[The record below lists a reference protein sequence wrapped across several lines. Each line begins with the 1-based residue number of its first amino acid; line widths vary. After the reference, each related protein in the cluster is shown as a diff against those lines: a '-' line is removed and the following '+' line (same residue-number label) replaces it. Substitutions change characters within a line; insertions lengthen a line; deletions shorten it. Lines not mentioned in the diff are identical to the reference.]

1 MASLCAWRK
10 EEEIEMPYKIIFKRS
25 RHVVPAYETR
35 KFKTKA
41 EVKKFIASRVNE
53 KSLSFR
59 KVK

>member
-1 MASLCAWRK
+1 
-10 EEEIEMPYKIIFKRS
+10 MPYKIIFKRS